1 MLSMQ
6 DTFLLL
12 NIVRLS
18 HLMELEEPAS
28 QSLRALQ
35 QILSLQSLHKVL
47 QKTSAAHPPGES
59 SGLCRK
65 EDSET
70 SDELLTSYCA
80 LMHRTHLSCTF
91 LHSLSQV
98 RASCLFVLK
107 I

>member
-18 HLMELEEPAS
+18 HLMELEEPTS

-35 QILSLQSLHKVL
+35 QILSLQSLHKSPAED
-47 QKTSAAHPPGES
+47 KRSSPPGES
-59 SGLCRK
+59 WGLCRK

-70 SDELLTSYCA
+70 SDEFLLPAVPLCIEHTA
-80 LMHRTHLSCTF
+80 PVLSF
-91 LHSLSQV
+91 IAFPKSGRL
-98 RASCLFVLK
+98 ACLF
-107 I
+107 

>member
-47 QKTSAAHPPGES
+47 QKTSAAHLPGKVQVCAGRKTVRPLMSCLLPTVPLCIEHTS
-59 SGLCRK
+59 PVLSFIAFPKSGL
-65 EDSET
+65 
-70 SDELLTSYCA
+70 LA
-80 LMHRTHLSCTF
+80 
-91 LHSLSQV
+91 
-98 RASCLFVLK
+98 CLF
-107 I
+107 